1 MMFNIKQYG
10 SGIPEAIGKML
21 DWFKF
26 NNPSVYR
33 KIQKVCQK
41 HKQY

>member
-1 MMFNIKQYG
+1 MFYIKKYG
-10 SGIPEAIGKML
+10 SGISEAIEKMIN
-21 DWFKF
+21 WFKF